1 MLVKILLGS
10 QVLWGQCVNVN
21 GRPLPKSKAL
31 EVFSQRVFIYLLAF
45 LLSSSCK
52 GSIGQER
59 KLLKSFLF
67 LIETENQKGS
77 CHKSWWRTLV
87 TLAVCTIVS
96 FQRCISLLEA
106 TGFFVLGH
114 VLLKEDK
121 FTRQLLR
128 TRLAASFQ
136 SDGGT

>member
-21 GRPLPKSKAL
+21 GRPLPKLKAL

-67 LIETENQKGS
+67 LIETEKQKGS
-77 CHKSWWRTLV
+77 FHKSW
-87 TLAVCTIVS
+87 
-96 FQRCISLLEA
+96 
-106 TGFFVLGH
+106 
-114 VLLKEDK
+114 
-121 FTRQLLR
+121 
-128 TRLAASFQ
+128 
-136 SDGGT
+136 